1 MATYAL
7 CFLLALLP
15 VTLFLLTLITLDS
28 YKLVRFRIVLAL
40 VGAGVAAAFVCLFVN
55 PTLAEVF
62 GLGPRTYSRSIAA
75 FVEELCKGSI
85 IMVAIARRR
94 LGFLVDA
101 AIWGFAIGAGFAAV
115 ENIHYFLVLREPNP
129 ALWAVRGLGTAVM
142 HGGATAILA
151 VVTKVISERQ
161 GSFHLRALVPGYLLA
176 VLLHGSYNQF
186 FLSPEASTL
195 AVIVFFPLLFWVV
208 FRASVKTTEEWLGS
222 GFDSDQDLLGII
234 NRGKISETRVGR
246 YLQDLKHHF
255 APETVADMLCLI
267 RLHVELSIR
276 AKGIMLM
283 RKSGFNMNPDPSV
296 EADLKELNYLEESI
310 GPTGLMA
317 LDPIFHTSSRDLWEL
332 NMLRRGESRTKR
344 AKS

>member
-1 MATYAL
+1 MVTYAL

-28 YKLVRFRIVLAL
+28 YKLVRLRIVLAL
-40 VGAGVAAAFVCLFVN
+40 VGAGVAAAFVCLFAN
-55 PTLAEVF
+55 PALAELL
-62 GLGPRTYSRSIAA
+62 GLAPRAYSRSVAA

-85 IMVAIARRR
+85 IMFAIARRR

-101 AIWGFAIGAGFAAV
+101 AIWGFAIGTGFAAV

-151 VVTKVISERQ
+151 VVTKVLSERQ
-161 GSFHLRALVPGYLLA
+161 RTFHARALIPGYLSA
-176 VLLHGSYNQF
+176 VFLHGFYNQF
-186 FLSPEASTL
+186 FLSPETSTL
-195 AVIVFFPLLFWVV
+195 LVIVFFPLLFFVV
-208 FRASVKTTEEWLGS
+208 FRASIKTTEEWLGA

-246 YLQDLKHHF
+246 YLQELRRRF
-255 APETVADMLCLI
+255 APEAVADMLCLI
-267 RLHVELSIR
+267 RIHVELSIK

-283 RKSGFNMNPDPSV
+283 RKSGFNVEPDPSV
-296 EADLKELNYLEESI
+296 EADLKELEYLEESI

-317 LDPIFHTSSRDLWEL
+317 LHPIFHTSSRDLWQL
-332 NMLRRGESRTKR
+332 HMLRRRDSRFKS
-344 AKS
+344 AKT